1 MSITIAMFYDWGIAF
16 IRAFNEFSQFLNMSI
31 VDFFQQ
37 TVNDF
42 NIFGYD
48 FPWLKET
55 INNLI
60 IELTK
65 SSFLANLP
73 MVIWM
78 LGGAI
83 VGIVLITLVRN
94 IGDLFGA

>member
-1 MSITIAMFYDWGIAF
+1 MGITIDMFYDWGIA
-16 IRAFNEFSQFLNMSI
+16 IVEAFGEFSQFLNMSI

-37 TVNDF
+37 AVNDF

-48 FPWLKET
+48 FPWLTET
-55 INNLI
+55 TNQLI

-65 SSFLANLP
+65 LNFLANMPLI
-73 MVIWM
+73 IWM

-94 IGDLFGA
+94 IGDLFGF